1 MPILNKK
8 EKNLI
13 EEKWENDVELSLE
26 EISDLQET
34 LDKEEGFHQPRRIE
48 IIDDDNNITWEYID
62 QIQI

>member
-8 EKNLI
+8 EKQLI
-13 EEKWENDVELSLE
+13 YAKKDEDLTLE

-62 QIQI
+62 

>member
-8 EKNLI
+8 EKKLI

-34 LDKEEGFHQPRRIE
+34 LDKEEGFDQPRRRE
-48 IIDDDNNITWEYID
+48 IIDDNGNWDWEYID
-62 QIQI
+62 